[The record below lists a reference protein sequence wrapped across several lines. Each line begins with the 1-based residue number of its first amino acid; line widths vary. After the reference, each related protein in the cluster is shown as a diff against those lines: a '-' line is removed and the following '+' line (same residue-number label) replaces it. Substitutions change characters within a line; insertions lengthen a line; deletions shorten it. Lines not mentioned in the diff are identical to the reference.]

1 MGGLTK
7 KEFQNKYGYSD
18 ETMKRIDIVYKLFH
32 GQILTHN
39 EYAWIED
46 NKYVIKPE
54 DKEVYTDTLIKVV
67 ISPARV
73 GQRT

>member
-32 GQILTHN
+32 GQRLTHN
-39 EYAWIED
+39 DYAWIED
-46 NKYVIKPE
+46 NRFAKSPE
-54 DKEVYTDTLIKVV
+54 SDSV
-67 ISPARV
+67 PNNR
-73 GQRT
+73 